1 MSALRV
7 ALCGN
12 PNVGK
17 STVFNALTGLRQHTG
32 NWAGKTVDN
41 RARTGAGKRG
51 GLDAHGPAWRL
62 LAAQRFTG
70 GKWSQATA

>member
-1 MSALRV
+1 MSVLRV

-32 NWAGKTVDN
+32 NWAGKTVDT
-41 RARTGAGKRG
+41 AR
-51 GLDAHGPAWRL
+51 GLVAHGPARRVFAAERL
-62 LAAQRFTG
+62 AGRNGCKRLPDL
-70 GKWSQATA
+70 

>member
-17 STVFNALTGLRQHTG
+17 STVFNALTAFGKHTG
-32 NWAGKTVDN
+32 NWAGKTVDT
-41 RARTGAGKRG
+41 ARGLCGEARWTGRS
-51 GLDAHGPAWRL
+51 RTC
-62 LAAQRFTG
+62 LAPTRCSAVHRR
-70 GKWSQATA
+70 KWSQATA